1 MMFSMVKY
9 FGRAREKKKG
19 AGQMAGW
26 RVDEEISW
34 RCSAVDEVMR
44 DGEMHEEV
52 SKERGVKMED
62 IRQDEYVLSEER
74 RYKTTMLKDQLQGL
88 NDTTIQITLTQ
99 DQLEINQSKQSN
111 NEQECGST

>member
-1 MMFSMVKY
+1 
-9 FGRAREKKKG
+9 
-19 AGQMAGW
+19 MAGW

-62 IRQDEYVLSEER
+62 IR
-74 RYKTTMLKDQLQGL
+74 
-88 NDTTIQITLTQ
+88 
-99 DQLEINQSKQSN
+99 
-111 NEQECGST
+111 